1 MVWVGE
7 GAVGKQG
14 YALLNQLKYRLLT
27 SYQLLLIH
35 RYYSHDYCSFFSH
48 SFGESGTPQNENG
61 WYLAAEATPLEHWKF
76 FASLDLFS
84 FPWWKYRISKPSQG
98 MDGMFQ
104 ATYSP
109 RRNLSVYFNYRY
121 RQKERDVP
129 ETGGK
134 VTLPVYHHKFRCRL
148 TYMPKGFLCRTTVD
162 YNHFR
167 QQDGKGMNS
176 RENKVG
182 SVASL
187 VLIHFLDFLWLYL
200 CKALTFIR
208 TITTPGFTLLKK
220 ACFIHFTPLLFMAEG
235 FVILLMY
242 VMT

>member
-1 MVWVGE
+1 M
-7 GAVGKQG
+7 GKQG

-104 ATYSP
+104 AAYSP

-121 RQKERDVP
+121 RQRRGMCRKQVEKSPYLSIITSSVAGLLICR
-129 ETGGK
+129 K
-134 VTLPVYHHKFRCRL
+134 V
-148 TYMPKGFLCRTTVD
+148 LCAVLRSITTI
-162 YNHFR
+162 FASKM
-167 QQDGKGMNS
+167 GKGMNS